1 MALLKLSQ
9 YIIRNSLVTSGTIF
23 DSKTINNLKFNL
35 AFFYLVLEQELNDS
49 L

>member
-23 DSKTINNLKFNL
+23 DSKAVDNLKFNL
-35 AFFYLVLEQELNDS
+35 ALFYLVLELKLNDS